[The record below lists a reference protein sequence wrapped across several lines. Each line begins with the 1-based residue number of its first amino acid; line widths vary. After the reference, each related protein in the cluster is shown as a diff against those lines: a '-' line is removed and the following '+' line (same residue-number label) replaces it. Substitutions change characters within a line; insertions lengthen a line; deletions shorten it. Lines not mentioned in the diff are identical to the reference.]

1 MCLKTHKICQWNS
14 HWIEQPQNQ
23 SICDSDYLQAWENL
37 TVAACQR
44 SFSQSDTKGVTTTEG
59 GPRFPVTEAVTIV
72 RRENNFSPHE
82 RKYDD
87 EKGSEK

>member
-1 MCLKTHKICQWNS
+1 MRFRLLAGLGKSNCSQCGPGIGAPVKSL
-14 HWIEQPQNQ
+14 
-23 SICDSDYLQAWENL
+23 
-37 TVAACQR
+37 AACQR